1 MEFHKAQL
9 EAIRHFNG
17 PCITLAGPGSGKTTV
32 LTYRI
37 LNLIEKCG
45 VAPEH
50 ILVITFTR
58 AAATEM
64 KERFLKLS
72 DNRYSGVC
80 FQTFHS
86 FFFMILRKAYGY
98 RADNIITQQEQT
110 RFFKN
115 ILNEYELEITDTME
129 LIRHA
134 TAWISNVKRS
144 GKSPDTQPVAAAGI
158 CPQEILCEIYHKYQQ
173 YLTAKRLIDFEDM
186 TVYCYDLFS
195 QRKDILWQWQEQ
207 YQYIL
212 VDEFQDIDAQQFQ
225 TLQLLADR
233 YRNLFI
239 VGDDDQSIYGFR
251 GACPD
256 YMQEFKKIYPEAV
269 QINLCVN
276 YRCRA
281 PIVAAAKSVI
291 AHNKNRYEK
300 DIVAA
305 QTGYGMQT
313 ACVVVKEFESTE
325 KQNQF
330 LAEQILKHSKQG
342 KFSDIAVLV
351 RTNTGAQD
359 FLQTFL
365 QYKIPFTIKEHF
377 LNPFEHW
384 IAQDILAYIH
394 LAMGSR
400 ERKYFFRIINRPVRY
415 LSREAFADTEVDFE
429 RAKAFYAEKSALK
442 DRVEQLEDDILILS
456 KFSPFAAVNY
466 IRKAIGYEDYIR
478 QYADE
483 KKQDKASL
491 YEILDEIS
499 QSTKTCRTFPEWFEY
514 IKAYTEQ
521 LQNKKPDNAG
531 GDRGSRNTA
540 NEGGIRAGANSTGT
554 ANKGMADSDG
564 NSMDSVTV
572 STMHASK
579 GLEYK
584 KVFLVGL
591 NEGNV
596 PYHKAVLEKELEEER
611 RMFYVAMTRAK
622 EELHLYF
629 PRERAG
635 KAQKISRFLQEIDRS
650 SAVWELIE
658 DK

>member
-1 MEFHKAQL
+1 MGFHKAQL

-134 TAWISNVKRS
+134 TMWISNVKRS

-186 TVYCYDLFS
+186 TVYCYELFS
-195 QRKDILWQWQEQ
+195 QRKDILRQWQEQ

-256 YMQEFKKIYPEAV
+256 YMQDFKKIYPEAV

-276 YRCRA
+276 YRCGS

-300 DIVAA
+300 DIVAV

-415 LSREAFADTEVDFE
+415 LSREAFADTVVDFE

-442 DRVEQLEDDILILS
+442 DRVEQLEGDILILS

-521 LQNKKPDNAG
+521 LQNKKM
-531 GDRGSRNTA
+531 NTA
-540 NEGGIRAGANSTGT
+540 NAADIRAGGNSTGT
-554 ANKGMADSDG
+554 AITGMAGSGG

>member
-1 MEFHKAQL
+1 
-9 EAIRHFNG
+9 
-17 PCITLAGPGSGKTTV
+17 
-32 LTYRI
+32 
-37 LNLIEKCG
+37 
-45 VAPEH
+45 
-50 ILVITFTR
+50 
-58 AAATEM
+58 
-64 KERFLKLS
+64 
-72 DNRYSGVC
+72 
-80 FQTFHS
+80 
-86 FFFMILRKAYGY
+86 
-98 RADNIITQQEQT
+98 
-110 RFFKN
+110 
-115 ILNEYELEITDTME
+115 
-129 LIRHA
+129 
-134 TAWISNVKRS
+134 
-144 GKSPDTQPVAAAGI
+144 
-158 CPQEILCEIYHKYQQ
+158 
-173 YLTAKRLIDFEDM
+173 
-186 TVYCYDLFS
+186 
-195 QRKDILWQWQEQ
+195 
-207 YQYIL
+207 
-212 VDEFQDIDAQQFQ
+212 
-225 TLQLLADR
+225 
-233 YRNLFI
+233 
-239 VGDDDQSIYGFR
+239 
-251 GACPD
+251 
-256 YMQEFKKIYPEAV
+256 
-269 QINLCVN
+269 
-276 YRCRA
+276 
-281 PIVAAAKSVI
+281 
-291 AHNKNRYEK
+291 
-300 DIVAA
+300 VAA

-415 LSREAFADTEVDFE
+415 LSREAFADTVVDFE

-531 GDRGSRNTA
+531 GDRGR
-540 NEGGIRAGANSTGT
+540 
-554 ANKGMADSDG
+554 

-650 SAVWELIE
+650 SVVWELIE

>member
-1 MEFHKAQL
+1 
-9 EAIRHFNG
+9 
-17 PCITLAGPGSGKTTV
+17 
-32 LTYRI
+32 
-37 LNLIEKCG
+37 
-45 VAPEH
+45 
-50 ILVITFTR
+50 
-58 AAATEM
+58 
-64 KERFLKLS
+64 
-72 DNRYSGVC
+72 
-80 FQTFHS
+80 
-86 FFFMILRKAYGY
+86 MILRKAYGY

-158 CPQEILCEIYHKYQQ
+158 CPQEFLCEIYHKYQQ

-384 IAQDILAYIH
+384 IAQDILAYIY

-415 LSREAFADTEVDFE
+415 LSREAFADTVVDFE

-499 QSTKTCRTFPEWFEY
+499 QSTKTYRTFPEWFEY

-521 LQNKKPDNAG
+521 LQNKKPNNAG
-531 GDRGSRNTA
+531 G
-540 NEGGIRAGANSTGT
+540 
-554 ANKGMADSDG
+554 DSDG

>member
-37 LNLIEKCG
+37 LNLIEKCV

-251 GACPD
+251 GARPAC
-256 YMQEFKKIYPEAV
+256 MRQFVEEFGAK
-269 QINLCVN
+269 QILLRTN
-276 YRCRA
+276 YRSHPDIVEASLAVIDENKDRFHKDLEPCEAHRRQA
-281 PIVAAAKSVI
+281 GDHKTDAGYRKEYRVKIREFSEASEQMRYLVQSLKNRINGETCAVLFRTNLAMQGVAA
-291 AHNKNRYEK
+291 RL
-300 DIVAA
+300 
-305 QTGYGMQT
+305 TGEG
-313 ACVVVKEFESTE
+313 
-325 KQNQF
+325 
-330 LAEQILKHSKQG
+330 
-342 KFSDIAVLV
+342 
-351 RTNTGAQD
+351 
-359 FLQTFL
+359 
-365 QYKIPFTIKEHF
+365 IPFSMKEKGRNIYDHF
-377 LNPFEHW
+377 
-384 IAQDILAYIH
+384 IAQDLLSY
-394 LAMGSR
+394 L
-400 ERKYFFRIINRPVRY
+400 RIAQGCATRADYLRVSNRPYRNI
-415 LSREAFADTEVDFE
+415 SREAFG
-429 RAKAFYAEKSALK
+429 AEASLLALK
-442 DRVEQLEDDILILS
+442 KYYEDLTAGSLDAGQQ
-456 KFSPFAAVNY
+456 KAQKAVGVWMRQMEFVKNTELKLAMAFL
-466 IRKAIGYEDYIR
+466 RKACGYERYLRVRAAQEGKTDLTEWQEVLDFITEDAGRYR
-478 QYADE
+478 
-483 KKQDKASL
+483 SL
-491 YEILDEIS
+491 E
-499 QSTKTCRTFPEWFEY
+499 EWQEAQELY
-514 IKAYTEQ
+514 REQ
-521 LQNKKPDNAG
+521 LQCRETVRSGMQKKQEKQEN
-531 GDRGSRNTA
+531 S
-540 NEGGIRAGANSTGT
+540 GITLL
-554 ANKGMADSDG
+554 
-564 NSMDSVTV
+564 TV
-572 STMHASK
+572 HAAK
-579 GLEYK
+579 GLEFDH
-584 KVFLVGL
+584 VWIPDC
-591 NEGNV
+591 NEKTFPHGSSRE
-596 PYHKAVLEKELEEER
+596 PEHCEEER
-611 RMFYVAMTRAK
+611 RIFYVAMTRAK
-622 EELHLYF
+622 KDLELLCLTGT
-629 PRERAG
+629 RERPRFP
-635 KAQKISRFLQEIDRS
+635 SRFLIPLNRYHR
-650 SAVWELIE
+650 
-658 DK
+658 

>member
-134 TAWISNVKRS
+134 MAWISNVKRS

-269 QINLCVN
+269 QI
-276 YRCRA
+276 
-281 PIVAAAKSVI
+281 
-291 AHNKNRYEK
+291 
-300 DIVAA
+300 
-305 QTGYGMQT
+305 
-313 ACVVVKEFESTE
+313 VVKEFESTE

-415 LSREAFADTEVDFE
+415 LSREAFADTVVDFE

-531 GDRGSRNTA
+531 GDRGR
-540 NEGGIRAGANSTGT
+540 
-554 ANKGMADSDG
+554 

-650 SAVWELIE
+650 SVVWELIE

>member
-144 GKSPDTQPVAAAGI
+144 GKSPD
-158 CPQEILCEIYHKYQQ
+158 
-173 YLTAKRLIDFEDM
+173 
-186 TVYCYDLFS
+186 
-195 QRKDILWQWQEQ
+195 
-207 YQYIL
+207 
-212 VDEFQDIDAQQFQ
+212 AQQFQ

-351 RTNTGAQD
+351 RTNTGTQD

-415 LSREAFADTEVDFE
+415 LSREAFADTVVDFE

-531 GDRGSRNTA
+531 GDRGR
-540 NEGGIRAGANSTGT
+540 
-554 ANKGMADSDG
+554 